1 MAVRAVRMN
10 VPARVILAA
19 LSASALL
26 ASLLAAPA
34 PAAAECATTPIVM
47 PAAQIGAGMTG
58 TGLTTVRGSTP
69 TSFNIEVIGTLKNA
83 ILPGHDLVM
92 FEITGPQS
100 FLDEGHGM
108 FLGMSGSPIFINGKL
123 AGAASY
129 RFYFSDAV
137 IGLFTP
143 AEEMTR
149 IVEPVTSMPSSVT
162 LTTDARRAVARTTGT
177 PLSETPATAQML
189 RTPLAVSGMS
199 GRQLDELQASL
210 DERGLPLDVVAS
222 GRPSA
227 ALDPTPLTPGS
238 PMGAAIS
245 LGDVS
250 WVGIGTATFVCGS
263 NVNVGWGHSFFLG
276 GDSAM
281 AMTDAE
287 GLTILDDP
295 SGIYGPGM
303 IANPGDVHG
312 TILEDRTSGIAG
324 QAGDAPNPMAVTSDY
339 TNADT
344 GASRVGR
351 TDVLYQED
359 WWGPDVAWYHNYV
372 NLLTVFDQYGDG
384 TLDMSYTI
392 EGVREDG
399 ATPFTVTNSV
409 LIEDVGP

>member
-69 TSFNIEVIGTLKNA
+69 TGFNIEVIGTLENA

-100 FLDEGHGM
+100 FLDQAHGM
-108 FLGMSGSPIFINGKL
+108 FFGMSGSPIFINGML

-149 IVEPVTSMPSSVT
+149 IPPSVT
-162 LTTDARRAVARTTGT
+162 LTADARRAVATTTGT

-199 GRQLDELQASL
+199 GEQLDELQASL
-210 DERGLPLDVVAS
+210 DERGLPIDVVAS
-222 GRPSA
+222 GSPSA
-227 ALDPTPLTPGS
+227 ALDPTPLAPGS

-250 WVGIGTATFVCGS
+250 WVGLGTATFVCGS
-263 NVNVGWGHSFFLG
+263 GVNVGFGHPFFFSG
-276 GDSAM
+276 SSAM

-295 SGIYGPGM
+295 SGIYLPGM
-303 IANPGDVHG
+303 IATPGHIHG
-312 TILEDRTSGIAG
+312 
-324 QAGDAPNPMAVTSDY
+324 P
-339 TNADT
+339 
-344 GASRVGR
+344 
-351 TDVLYQED
+351 
-359 WWGPDVAWYHNYV
+359 
-372 NLLTVFDQYGDG
+372 
-384 TLDMSYTI
+384 TLHTH
-392 EGVREDG
+392 
-399 ATPFTVTNSV
+399 
-409 LIEDVGP
+409 L